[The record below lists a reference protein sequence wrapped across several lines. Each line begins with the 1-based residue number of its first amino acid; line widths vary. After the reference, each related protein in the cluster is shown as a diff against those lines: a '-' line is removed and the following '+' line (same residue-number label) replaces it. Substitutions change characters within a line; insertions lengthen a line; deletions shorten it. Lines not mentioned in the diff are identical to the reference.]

1 MKTKIPLCGSMTFNF
16 PSRGSGFGTQ
26 LTRIGAA
33 RGEKGVLG
41 CEFPSEPFQPAVH
54 AFSFFFSSW
63 LFPLPEEVSHVDPAH
78 LKVAAARSHALMISF
93 PAISKMSFK
102 PISCFGLKREGFVF
116 PSSVLGI
123 PGISLSACCR
133 TLL

>member
-1 MKTKIPLCGSMTFNF
+1 MTFNF

-54 AFSFFFSSW
+54 AFSFFFFF
-63 LFPLPEEVSHVDPAH
+63 LV
-78 LKVAAARSHALMISF
+78 
-93 PAISKMSFK
+93 
-102 PISCFGLKREGFVF
+102 
-116 PSSVLGI
+116 I
-123 PGISLSACCR
+123 PPPRGGVTR
-133 TLL
+133 